1 MKIHSLEKWER
12 CELAAELIRRRLRTF
27 HVKDLLKLPE
37 TEIREIHR
45 MVHGSSPSPGGRRSS
60 LYCCRTRLDQQRL
73 SLLVLLYREVGGPTS
88 LLKPIDSRTLINSF
102 DLFQDVCPTPGL
114 DLTDAWLLL
123 SDHLKGDIAL
133 TPCKKCG
140 IEYLQFPNAEIPISC
155 PFCELKNRRLS
166 RLSSGE
172 IESNKETDH
181 DVLDKR

>member
-102 DLFQDVCPTPGL
+102 DLFQDICSTPGL

-133 TPCKKCG
+133 THCKKCG

-172 IESNKETDH
+172 IETNKEADP
-181 DVLDKR
+181 DVLYKR